1 MSTAATPVE
10 IGQIRQNPA
19 DDGFVIVK
27 RMRFNLANRL
37 GWTVQ
42 PIDRFGRPT
51 GEPDRRIS
59 DLALNAWDVID
70 PATITEPQ

>member
-1 MSTAATPVE
+1 MSTATQVE
-10 IGQIRQNPA
+10 VGQIRQNP

-51 GEPDRRIS
+51 GEPDRWIS
-59 DLALNAWDVID
+59 DLTLNAWALID